1 MTPNELVQFCT
12 DGNPKGSRSMAQKH
26 ILVVDDDQNIL
37 TLVKTILTQKE
48 FKVSTALNGAL
59 AVELLKQDKFD
70 AIITDALMPQMDGN
84 ALAQVVKND
93 PSFKNIP
100 IIMVTASKETD
111 MIKRS
116 FSSGCVLF
124 LPKPFTAASLISLL
138 QLVLK

>member
-1 MTPNELVQFCT
+1 MTPNELVQFCA
-12 DGNPKGSRSMAQKH
+12 DGNPKGPRFMAQKH

-93 PSFKNIP
+93 PIFKNIP

-124 LPKPFTAASLISLL
+124 LPKPFTAASLVSLL

>member
-1 MTPNELVQFCT
+1 
-12 DGNPKGSRSMAQKH
+12 MAQKH

-93 PSFKNIP
+93 PIFKNIP
-100 IIMVTASKETD
+100 IIMVTASKEAD

-116 FSSGCVLF
+116 FSAGCVLF

>member
-1 MTPNELVQFCT
+1 MTPNELVRFRT
-12 DGNPKGSRSMAQKH
+12 EGNPKGSRYMAQKH

-116 FSSGCVLF
+116 FSAGCVLF

>member
-1 MTPNELVQFCT
+1 MTPNELLRLHIIG
-12 DGNPKGSRSMAQKH
+12 DSKESRRMAQKH

-59 AVELLKQDKFD
+59 AVELLKQEKFD
-70 AIITDALMPQMDGN
+70 AIITDALMPEMDGN
-84 ALAQVVKND
+84 TLAHVVKND

-111 MIKRS
+111 MIKKS
-116 FSSGCVLF
+116 FSAGCVLF
-124 LPKPFTAASLISLL
+124 LPKPFTAASLVSLL
-138 QLVLK
+138 HLVLK

>member
-1 MTPNELVQFCT
+1 MTPNELVQFRA
-12 DGNPKGSRSMAQKH
+12 DGNPKGSRFMAQKH

-116 FSSGCVLF
+116 FSAGCVLF